1 MQIILLLTE
10 FVGLFKC
17 IKLHWKCSS
26 WHVWHNHLQVIQT
39 STQQLDWNPRVSFF
53 LSSVYKR
60 WCEEDTASES
70 RRICISALSES
81 PVLWRDCK
89 QLVCLVQKPQHNKAG
104 RADRDGGERARP
116 LPSVCPIHPLVKPE
130 RHGTIHHTLVI
141 THIHSAL
148 NAHPCCSKP
157 VWHAF
162 VKYGRYYLENTI
174 FHASKMQ
181 ISRWSNAYD
190 LSTIFQVFWSHIM
203 AYKPKFKVYYFVF
216 CWRLKVIHLD
226 QHEDV

>member
-1 MQIILLLTE
+1 MFFLACLVIIRSITTCKS
-10 FVGLFKC
+10 FR
-17 IKLHWKCSS
+17 HQHNS
-26 WHVWHNHLQVIQT
+26 WIETHVSL
-39 STQQLDWNPRVSFF
+39 FF

-60 WCEEDTASES
+60 WCEEDTESES
-70 RRICISALSES
+70 RRICISTLSES

-116 LPSVCPIHPLVKPE
+116 FPSVCPIHPLVKPE

-157 VWHAF
+157 VWQAF
-162 VKYGRYYLENTI
+162 VKYGRYYLENTT

-203 AYKPKFKVYYFVF
+203 AYKNKPKFKVYYFVF
-216 CWRLKVIHLD
+216 CWRMKVIHLD